1 MAGLT
6 SEGLVIKRLPEVLS
20 DIKQKEVELFTDLVP
35 EGEVVD
41 TTDSGT
47 LGRLASLAAP
57 SAADLWEAVQQ
68 VNAAFDV
75 NSATGIAQDNLYAIG
90 GDTRQEATFTTAQVL
105 VKGDTNVFITPT
117 SVVSSSTTG
126 KQFNIIN
133 GIALNTNV
141 ASGIDVSV
149 LTIVNSTAYT
159 VAYSTTNTTS
169 NITYTSDASATIV
182 EILNGL
188 KALIDSAHPSLQ
200 ATIVGTTLQ
209 IMCVDVF
216 QTVNFT
222 TTTNL
227 GIVKVSTV
235 CDVVA
240 NEVGPIEQVVNSID
254 TIATPILGWDSV
266 INPLEASTGTNRETD
281 EEYRIRFRD
290 SKFDRATNTLEAIYS
305 AILRTPTVEEVIIY
319 ENDTDVTDVNGVTAH
334 SFLPIVIG
342 GVSSDIANAIWNN
355 KPIGI
360 SSEGN
365 TTVSIVDIQGF
376 NHDVS
381 FQRPTPVPVYISVS
395 LTTDGNYPVDGDD
408 KVKSAL
414 VTYFGNL
421 RVGEDIIYSR
431 LYTPINTV
439 HGHQIDSLFIGTSPS
454 PVGTAN
460 ITIPFSSV
468 ATISDSNIVI
478 T

>member
-20 DIKQKEVELFTDLVP
+20 DTKQKEVELFADLVP
-35 EGEVVD
+35 VGEVVD
-41 TTDSGT
+41 TTDSST
-47 LGRLASLAAP
+47 LGRLAALASP
-57 SAADLWEAVQQ
+57 SAADVWEAIQQ
-68 VNAAFDV
+68 VYSAFDA
-75 NSATGIAQDNLYAIG
+75 NSTTGIAQDNLYAIG
-90 GDTRQEATFTTAQVL
+90 GMTRQEATSTTAQVL
-105 VKGDTNVFITPT
+105 VKGDTNTFITPT

-126 KQFNIIN
+126 KQFNVVN
-133 GIALNTNV
+133 GIALNASI
-141 ASGIDVSV
+141 ASGVDVNILV
-149 LTIVNSTAYT
+149 LANSTAYT
-159 VAYSTTNTTS
+159 VTYATTTTTS
-169 NITYTSDASATIV
+169 NITYTSDASATVV

-188 KALIDSAHPSLQ
+188 KALVDSAHQSLQ

-235 CDVVA
+235 GDVVA

-266 INPLEASTGTNRETD
+266 INPLEAGTGTNRETD

-305 AILRTPTVEEVIIY
+305 ALLKLSTVEEVIIY
-319 ENDTDVTDVNGVTAH
+319 ENDTNITDGNGVPAH

-395 LTTDGNYPVDGDD
+395 LTTDSNYPVDGDE

-414 VTYFGNL
+414 VSYFGSL
-421 RVGEDIIYSR
+421 KVGEDIIYSR

-439 HGHQIDSLFIGTSPS
+439 PGHQIDSLFIGTSPA

-468 ATISDSNIVI
+468 ATISDSNIIV

>member
-6 SEGLVIKRLPEVLS
+6 SAGLVIKRLPEVLS
-20 DIKQKEVELFTDLVP
+20 ELKQKEVELFADLVP
-35 EGEVVD
+35 VGEVVD
-41 TTDSGT
+41 TTDSST

-57 SAADLWEAVQQ
+57 SAADLWEAIQQ
-68 VNAAFDV
+68 VNAAFDP
-75 NSATGIAQDNLYAIG
+75 NSTTGIAQDNLYAIG
-90 GDTRQEATFTTAQVL
+90 GATRKEATFTTAQVL

-126 KQFNIIN
+126 KQFNVVN
-133 GIALNTNV
+133 GIALNASI
-141 ASGIDVSV
+141 ASGIDVNV
-149 LTIVNSTAYT
+149 LTLANTTAYT
-159 VAYSTTNTTS
+159 IAYATTTTTS

-188 KALIDSAHPSLQ
+188 KALVDSAHPSLK

-209 IMCVDVF
+209 LMRVDVF
-216 QTVNFT
+216 QTVSFT

-227 GIVKVSTV
+227 GIIKVSTV
-235 CDVVA
+235 GDIVA
-240 NEVGPIEQVVNSID
+240 NEAGPIKQVVNSID
-254 TIATPILGWDSV
+254 TITTPILGWDSV

-281 EEYRIRFRD
+281 EEYRVRFRD

-305 AILRTPTVEEVIIY
+305 GLLKLSTVEEVIIY
-319 ENDTDVTDVNGVTAH
+319 ENDTNVTDGNGVPAK

-342 GVSSDIANAIWNN
+342 GISADIAKSIWEN

-360 SSEGN
+360 SSVGN
-365 TTVSIVDIQGF
+365 TTVSILDIQGF
-376 NHDVS
+376 SHDIS
-381 FQRPTPVPVYISVS
+381 FQRPTPVPVYISVN
-395 LTTDGNYPVDGDD
+395 LTINSSYPVDGDA
-408 KVKSAL
+408 KVKEAL
-414 VTYFGNL
+414 VSYFGNL
-421 RVGEDIIYSR
+421 KVGEDIIYSR

-439 HGHQIDSLFIGTSPS
+439 PGHQIESLFIGTSPA

-460 ITIPFSSV
+460 IVIPFSSV
-468 ATISDSNIVI
+468 ATISDSNIII

>member
-20 DIKQKEVELFTDLVP
+20 DTKQKEVELFADLVP
-35 EGEVVD
+35 VGEVVD
-41 TTDSGT
+41 TTDSST
-47 LGRLASLAAP
+47 LGRLAALASP
-57 SAADLWEAVQQ
+57 SAADVWEAIQQ
-68 VNAAFDV
+68 AYSAFDA
-75 NSATGIAQDNLYAIG
+75 NSTTGIAQDNLYAIG
-90 GDTRQEATFTTAQVL
+90 GMTRQEATYTTAQVL
-105 VKGDTNVFITPT
+105 VKGDTNTFITPT

-126 KQFNIIN
+126 KQFNVVN
-133 GIALNTNV
+133 GIALNASI
-141 ASGIDVSV
+141 ASGIDVSILV
-149 LTIVNSTAYT
+149 LANSTAYT
-159 VAYSTTNTTS
+159 ITYATTTTTS
-169 NITYTSDASATIV
+169 NITYTSDASATVV

-188 KALIDSAHPSLQ
+188 KALVDSAHPSLQ

-209 IMCVDVF
+209 LMCVDVF

-222 TTTNL
+222 TTANL

-235 CDVVA
+235 GDVVA
-240 NEVGPIEQVVNSID
+240 NEAGPIEQVVNSID

-305 AILRTPTVEEVIIY
+305 ALLKLSTVEEVIIY
-319 ENDTDVTDVNGVTAH
+319 ENDTNITDGNGVPAK

-342 GVSSDIANAIWNN
+342 GVSSDIANSIWEN

-360 SSEGN
+360 SSVGN
-365 TTVSIVDIQGF
+365 TTVSIIDIQGF
-376 NHDVS
+376 SHDIS
-381 FQRPTPVPVYISVS
+381 FQRPTPVPIYISMN
-395 LTTDGNYPVDGDD
+395 LTTDSNYPVDGDE

-414 VTYFGNL
+414 VSYFGGL
-421 RVGEDIIYSR
+421 KVGEDIIYSR

-439 HGHQIDSLFIGTSPS
+439 PGHQIDSLFIGTSPA

-468 ATISDSNIVI
+468 ATISDSNIIV

>member
-20 DIKQKEVELFTDLVP
+20 DTKQKEVELFADLVP
-35 EGEVVD
+35 VGEVVD
-41 TTDSGT
+41 TTYSST
-47 LGRLASLAAP
+47 LGRLAALASP
-57 SAADLWEAVQQ
+57 SAADVWEAIQQ
-68 VNAAFDV
+68 VYSAFDA
-75 NSATGIAQDNLYAIG
+75 NSTTGIAQDNLYAIG
-90 GDTRQEATFTTAQVL
+90 GMTRQEATSTTAQVL
-105 VKGDTNVFITPT
+105 VKGDTNTFITPT

-126 KQFNIIN
+126 KQFNVVN
-133 GIALNTNV
+133 GIALNASI
-141 ASGIDVSV
+141 ASGIDVSILV
-149 LTIVNSTAYT
+149 LANSTAYT
-159 VAYSTTNTTS
+159 ITYATTNTTS
-169 NITYTSDASATIV
+169 NITYTSDASATVV

-188 KALIDSAHPSLQ
+188 KALVDSAHPSLQ
-200 ATIVGTTLQ
+200 TTIVGTTLQ
-209 IMCVDVF
+209 LMCVDVF

-227 GIVKVSTV
+227 GIIKVSTV
-235 CDVVA
+235 GDVVA
-240 NEVGPIEQVVNSID
+240 NEAGPIEQVVNSID

-305 AILRTPTVEEVIIY
+305 ALLKLSTVEEVIIY
-319 ENDTDVTDVNGVTAH
+319 ENDTNITDGNGVPAK

-342 GVSSDIANAIWNN
+342 GVSSDIANSIWEN

-360 SSEGN
+360 SSVGN
-365 TTVSIVDIQGF
+365 TTVSIIDIQGF
-376 NHDVS
+376 SHDIS
-381 FQRPTPVPVYISVS
+381 FQRPTPVPIYISMN
-395 LTTDGNYPVDGDD
+395 LTTDSNYPVDGDE

-414 VTYFGNL
+414 VAYFGSL
-421 RVGEDIIYSR
+421 KVGEDIIYSR

-439 HGHQIDSLFIGTSPS
+439 PGHQIDSLFIGTSPA

-468 ATISDSNIVI
+468 ATISDTNIII